1 MRIGIDFDNTI
12 ANYDGVFHRAA
23 LERGLIPFDLPRSK
37 NSVRDY
43 LNGSGRKDDF
53 TELQGYVYGARMDL
67 VSPYPGVAEAV
78 AALVAAGHDLMV
90 ISHKT
95 RVPLK
100 GPPHDMH
107 AAARGFLVANG
118 LVGDGMIA
126 PDRVGFHETADAKV
140 AAIAAERCDIFIDD
154 LPEVLTRPGFPS
166 ATRRIL
172 FDPHG
177 HFADDQW
184 IEQGLERHSRWDDIT
199 HALLH
204 G

>member
-23 LERGLIPFDLPRSK
+23 LERGLIPSDLPSSK

-43 LNGSGRKDDF
+43 LNNSGRKDDF

-67 VSPYPGVAEAV
+67 VSPYPGVVEAV
-78 AALVAAGHDLMV
+78 AALLAAGHDLLV

-95 RVPLK
+95 RLPMK
-100 GPPHDMH
+100 GPAHDMH
-107 AAARGFLVANG
+107 AAARGFLLSNG
-118 LVGDGMIA
+118 IVGEGMIDPA
-126 PDRVGFHETADAKV
+126 RVGFHETADAKV
-140 AAIAAERCDIFIDD
+140 AAIAAERCDLFIDD
-154 LPEVLTRPGFPS
+154 LPELLTRPGFPP
-166 ATRRIL
+166 ATRRML

-177 HFADDQW
+177 HFPESRW
-184 IEQGLERHSRWDDIT
+184 IEAGLERHSRWADI
-199 HALLH
+199 ADGLLH